1 MRTKIIIF
9 KEVIISNIMNKNSE
23 TITEISA
30 SKICKDI
37 LELDYNI
44 RFIGI
49 ISEKGKLLSY
59 EYSPKITP
67 LLSSKETE
75 LSSLEAFRRF
85 EARKN
90 NQEKIGPPIYTVTN
104 YGNIKRATLFIENT
118 GLLLLSFEKNIDE
131 YLLLDKIFFQLR
143 KQKLNF
149 NFKKFDTINQFIEKK
164 INEEKFSTLGELS
177 ARFAHDIRNPLSV
190 ISASMYILKS
200 LYGVNDKQEKSFDR
214 VQRAISRI
222 SHQIDDMLDYVKTS
236 NLRLKNTKFSKIIRD
251 SLDSLIIPKQIKIIV
266 PKNDIELLC
275 DEKQLSRALNN
286 LILNGIQ
293 AIDENTGTIEISIEK
308 NNSII
313 IQVKDSGY
321 GIPDTNIESIFDP
334 LFTTKEGGTGLG
346 LSIVKTIVNNHGG
359 TISVTSPPTVFK
371 ITLPETLD

>member
-37 LELDYNI
+37 LELDHNI

-104 YGNIKRATLFIENT
+104 YGNIKRATLFIENI

-149 NFKKFDTINQFIEKK
+149 NLKKFDTINQFIEKK